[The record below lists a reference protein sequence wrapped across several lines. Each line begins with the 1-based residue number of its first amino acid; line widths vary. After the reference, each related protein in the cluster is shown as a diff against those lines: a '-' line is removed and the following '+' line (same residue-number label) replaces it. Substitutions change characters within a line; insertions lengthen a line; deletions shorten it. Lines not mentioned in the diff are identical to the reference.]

1 MIKQLR
7 VVYICLKSITIGNG
21 TGRYSF
27 EVDRSFSQKQL
38 ESASLT
44 QRQINAYF
52 QRKETF

>member
-7 VVYICLKSITIGNG
+7 VVYVCLKSITIGNG

-27 EVDRSFSQKQL
+27 EADRPFSKKQL